1 MARVTVEDC
10 IEIIPNRFELVLF
23 AAKRAREIS
32 AGSQLTIARNNDKN
46 PVVALREIAE
56 QSVSLIA
63 LRDGV
68 IKSMQRNVFSDE
80 GEPELE
86 DELQEAMQADQS
98 WILPTIESD
107 DDLEELEEIDES
119 DESDEDDDSDE
130 TEDNVSDEDATEE

>member
-98 WILPTIESD
+98 WMLPTIDSD
-107 DDLEELEEIDES
+107 DDDSEELEEIDES
-119 DESDEDDDSDE
+119 DEDDDE
-130 TEDNVSDEDATEE
+130 AEDKVSDEDETEE

>member
-98 WILPTIESD
+98 WMLQTIESD
-107 DDLEELEEIDES
+107 DDSEELEEID
-119 DESDEDDDSDE
+119 DEDDLDE
-130 TEDNVSDEDATEE
+130 SEEDATEE

>member
-98 WILPTIESD
+98 WTLPTIESD
-107 DDLEELEEIDES
+107 SDDSEELEEIDES
-119 DESDEDDDSDE
+119 DEDDDDSDE
-130 TEDNVSDEDATEE
+130 AEDKVSDEDATEE

>member
-98 WILPTIESD
+98 WTLPTIESD
-107 DDLEELEEIDES
+107 GDDSEELEEIDES
-119 DESDEDDDSDE
+119 DEDDDDSDE
-130 TEDNVSDEDATEE
+130 TEDKVSNEDETEE

>member
-98 WILPTIESD
+98 WTLPTIESD
-107 DDLEELEEIDES
+107 GDDSEELEEIDES
-119 DESDEDDDSDE
+119 DEDDDDSDE
-130 TEDNVSDEDATEE
+130 TEDKASDEDETEE

>member
-98 WILPTIESD
+98 WTLPTIESD
-107 DDLEELEEIDES
+107 GDDSEELEEIDES
-119 DESDEDDDSDE
+119 DEDDDDSDE
-130 TEDNVSDEDATEE
+130 TEDKVSDEDETEE